1 MSVYLS
7 YPHLRIP
14 QTVKI
19 NILIAAEHYYCFI
32 DGNVI
37 RGKINELIAV
47 EPLLRW
53 VLTGYYDKISTTNNF
68 NATHM
73 LRVTSEIFEHL
84 NDDYKTMKKV
94 LNYDSDAKLRM
105 ENEND
110 CIENFKKTL
119 KFDRK
124 RHVTK
129 LPFIENP
136 ENLTDNY
143 ILTKKRTLKFG
154 F

>member
-1 MSVYLS
+1 
-7 YPHLRIP
+7 
-14 QTVKI
+14 
-19 NILIAAEHYYCFI
+19 
-32 DGNVI
+32 
-37 RGKINELIAV
+37 
-47 EPLLRW
+47 
-53 VLTGYYDKISTTNNF
+53 
-68 NATHM
+68 
-73 LRVTSEIFEHL
+73 
-84 NDDYKTMKKV
+84 
-94 LNYDSDAKLRM
+94 M

>member
-1 MSVYLS
+1 
-7 YPHLRIP
+7 
-14 QTVKI
+14 
-19 NILIAAEHYYCFI
+19 
-32 DGNVI
+32 
-37 RGKINELIAV
+37 
-47 EPLLRW
+47 
-53 VLTGYYDKISTTNNF
+53 
-68 NATHM
+68 M

-94 LNYDSDAKLRM
+94 LNYDSDAKLSM

-143 ILTKKRTLKFG
+143 ILTKKRT
-154 F
+154 